1 MILDMSDYISFSSV
15 YNVYPDGRMVI
26 TFPLKDGKDAF
37 SFAEVSKVSRN
48 DEGKLEG
55 HQRGEESKHIKTIR
69 TYVEQEGAF
78 IPNSVIIAFDNTVIF
93 KKTGEDTGIVH
104 IPKLDDES
112 IPKPGFIIDG
122 QQRLTA
128 IRKADVVRFP
138 IMVNAFFYEEETELL
153 QQFMN
158 VNSAKPIKKD
168 LIFEM
173 SALASE
179 SAEKYIALIMEELN
193 FGLPVGDNSTYPLLG
208 KIIFESTVG
217 GFIPRRSIVLVI
229 NNSLNSE
236 GLMAFIA
243 ENAENGDEFLDYSID
258 QLNYFFTAIA
268 QTWPGEWGE
277 KPESSRLLHGAGLFA
292 LGRMMDE
299 IFRFYL
305 SIRDNDVPLLPPS
318 YFYYDELQL
327 IAEKCHWSSGFWKF
341 SADKEVYWKDL
352 QNLSQDKRMLSEYLL
367 KEYRQAVEDRYED

>member
-1 MILDMSDYISFSSV
+1 M
-15 YNVYPDGRMVI
+15 
-26 TFPLKDGKDAF
+26 
-37 SFAEVSKVSRN
+37 
-48 DEGKLEG
+48 
-55 HQRGEESKHIKTIR
+55 
-69 TYVEQEGAF
+69 
-78 IPNSVIIAFDNTVIF
+78 IIAFDKTVHF
-93 KKTGEDTGIVH
+93 KKTSEDTGVLY
-104 IPKLDDES
+104 IPKPTDES
-112 IPKPGFIIDG
+112 IAKPGFIIDG

-128 IRKADVVRFP
+128 IRKADVARFP

-173 SALASE
+173 SALASD
-179 SAEKYIALIMEELN
+179 SAEKYTALIMERLN
-193 FGLPVGDNSTYPLLG
+193 FGLPKGDNSTYPLLG

-217 GFIPRRSIVLVI
+217 GFIPRRSIVLLI

-243 ENAENGDEFLDYSID
+243 ENAESGDEFWIIRLINSVFFHRHS
-258 QLNYFFTAIA
+258 LN
-268 QTWPGEWGE
+268 WPGEWGE
-277 KPESSRLLHGAGLFA
+277 KPESSRHLHGAGLFA

-305 SIRDNDVPLLPPS
+305 YIRNNDVPLLPPS

-327 IAEKCHWSSGFWKF
+327 IAEKCHWSSGFWNF
-341 SADKEVYWKDL
+341 AADKEVYWKEL

-367 KEYRQAVEDRYED
+367 NEYRQAVEERYED

>member
-1 MILDMSDYISFSSV
+1 MEAYIEFSAV
-15 YNVYPDGRMVI
+15 YNIYPDGRMVF
-26 TFPLKDGKDAF
+26 TFPLKNGKDAF

-48 DEGKLEG
+48 EEGKLEG
-55 HQRGEESKHIKTIR
+55 HQRGEESKHIRTIR
-69 TYVEQEGAF
+69 EYVEKKGSF
-78 IPNSVIIAFDNTVIF
+78 IPNSVIIAFNKTVQF
-93 KKTGEDTGIVH
+93 RTTGNDTGVLR
-104 IPKLDDES
+104 IPVDEQT
-112 IPKPGFIIDG
+112 KPGFIIDG

-128 IRKADVVRFP
+128 IRKANVDWFP

-173 SALASE
+173 SALASD
-179 SAEKYIALIMEELN
+179 SAEKYTSLIMEGLN
-193 FGLPVGDNSTYPLLG
+193 FGPTKGDKSTYPLLG

-236 GLMAFIA
+236 GVMAFIA
-243 ENAENGDEFLDYSID
+243 ENSQNGDEFLEYSIQ
-258 QLNYFFTAIA
+258 QLNYFFTAVA
-268 QTWPGEWGE
+268 QTWPSEWGE
-277 KPESSRLLHGAGLFA
+277 KPENSRLLHGVGLFA

-305 SIRDNDVPLLPPS
+305 EIRDHSLPLLPPP

-327 IAEKCHWSSGFWKF
+327 IADKCHWSRGFWKF
-341 SADKEVYWKDL
+341 STDKEIYWKDL
-352 QNLSQDKRMLSEYLL
+352 QNLSQDKRLLSEYLL
-367 KEYRQAVEDRYED
+367 KEYRSAVEERYDD